1 MRFAHASRQ
10 KLPVYQRGHA
20 RSIQTEQ
27 RFEQGNLV
35 TAPKGNFR
43 PPPPNILR
51 DNGTSQVAKH
61 RERHA

>member
-1 MRFAHASRQ
+1 M
-10 KLPVYQRGHA
+10 
-20 RSIQTEQ
+20 
-27 RFEQGNLV
+27 V
-35 TAPKGNFR
+35 TAPQENFR